1 MTFCFINDHVKKL
14 TLKLYLCWLQLIFFI
29 NFVNIFREFILS
41 HDPHFF
47 GDFLSFQRIN
57 FYGMFN
63 LKLQIYLFVYKILWF
78 HRSKFLF
85 AFENLQDCV
94 FVITV
99 DTDTIEIFYLLITCR
114 FTVDT
119 SAAFSKASARERLPT
134 EQ

>member
-14 TLKLYLCWLQLIFFI
+14 TLKPYLCWLQLILFI

-63 LKLQIYLFVYKILWF
+63 LKLQIYTYLFTKYFDFIAPNSFLLLRIYKT
-78 HRSKFLF
+78 
-85 AFENLQDCV
+85 V
-94 FVITV
+94 FVTTV
-99 DTDTIEIFYLLITCR
+99 DTDTIEIFSYVIFIYWYWLHVVLQNTQIEW
-114 FTVDT
+114 
-119 SAAFSKASARERLPT
+119 K
-134 EQ
+134 